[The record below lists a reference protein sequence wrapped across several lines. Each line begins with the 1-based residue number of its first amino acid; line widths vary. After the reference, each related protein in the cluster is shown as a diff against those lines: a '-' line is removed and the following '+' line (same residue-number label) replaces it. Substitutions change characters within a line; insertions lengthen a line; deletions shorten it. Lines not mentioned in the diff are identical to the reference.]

1 MPQSLAKNYLHMI
14 FSTKNREPLLGQ
26 EIRTELTSYLGG
38 TLKNLDCQPIEMGA
52 TADHAY
58 ILCCLPKNLALSK
71 LIEEIKTS
79 SSIWIKAKEPS
90 LAQFHWQNGYG
101 VFSVSHSHL
110 NAVIQYIRRQEEHH
124 RKVTFQEKFRVF
136 LKQYRVAYDERYVW
150 D

>member
-26 EIRTELTSYLGG
+26 EVRMELTPYLGG
-38 TLKNLDCQPIEMGA
+38 VLKHLDCQPIEIGIA
-52 TADHAY
+52 RDHAH
-58 ILCCLPKNLALSK
+58 ILCCLSKNLSLSK

-79 SSIWIKAKEPS
+79 SSKWIKGKEPS
-90 LAQFHWQNGYG
+90 LAQFHWQSGYG
-101 VFSVSHSHL
+101 AFSVSQSHL

-124 RKVTFQEKFRVF
+124 RKVTFQEEFRVF
-136 LKQYRVAYDERYVW
+136 MKKYRVAYDERYVW